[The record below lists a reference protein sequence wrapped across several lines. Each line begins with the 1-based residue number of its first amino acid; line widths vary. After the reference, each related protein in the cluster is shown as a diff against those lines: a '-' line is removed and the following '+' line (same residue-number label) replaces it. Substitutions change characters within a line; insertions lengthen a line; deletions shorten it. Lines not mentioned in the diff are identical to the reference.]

1 MNQSILTIATA
12 GAVLSLCAGVPA
24 PQVSDVSMSQNAKGE
39 AIVNY
44 NLSAASAVI
53 TLDIQTNT
61 TGGAWA
67 SIGGKAVSGARGDV
81 WKVVST
87 GSHRIKW
94 DATTGWAGHQIP
106 ASGIRAV
113 VTAWALDNTP
123 DYMAVD
129 VSESAQQNTQKYYPA
144 ADFVPGGVTNSLY
157 KTTMILMRKIMAKDV
172 TWTMGSTTL
181 EKARSG
187 IETSHQ
193 VTLTNN
199 YYIGVYEVTQSQWE
213 LIQPS
218 RSMPSLFNSARAM
231 RPVEQVS
238 YNEIRNSNN
247 STTADTSHNW
257 PAPPNPNSFL
267 GKLHTKTGIVF
278 DLPSETQWE
287 FAARAGN
294 GDTKWNDGS
303 SILLERQNAND
314 VDANLDLLG
323 RYICN
328 GGMVWNGTSYV
339 NPQWSCGPETGTA
352 IVGSYKPN
360 AWGLYDMSGNVW
372 ELCLDWYEYY
382 PTWNSGTVNI
392 APNDS
397 TKSLSG
403 KEGGENGNRIIR
415 GGSWNSPAYECRSAR
430 RSGDSPSNRY
440 NAGCGLRVICTAGLR

>member
-1 MNQSILTIATA
+1 MNKSILTIATA

-129 VSESAQQNTQKYYPA
+129 VSESAQQNTQKYYPS

-157 KTTMILMRKIMAKDV
+157 KTTMLLMRKIMAKDV

-187 IETSHQ
+187 IETSHL

-238 YNEIRNSNN
+238 YNEIRNSAN
-247 STTADTSHNW
+247 STADTSHDW
-257 PAPPNPNSFL
+257 PKPPHSNSFL

-294 GDTKWNDGS
+294 GDTKWGEGS
-303 SILLERQNAND
+303 SVLVQTQNDAE
-314 VDANLDLLG
+314 DANLNLLG
-323 RYICN
+323 RYKNN
-328 GGMVWNGTSYV
+328 GGMVWSGSSYS
-339 NPQWSCGPETGTA
+339 NPQWSCGTENGTA
-352 IVGSYKPN
+352 IVGSYAPN
-360 AWGLYDMSGNVW
+360 AWGLYDTAGNVW
-372 ELCLDWYEYY
+372 EWCLDWYEYY
-382 PTWNSGTVNI
+382 PEWNNGTVNI
-392 APNDS
+392 DPNDS
-397 TKSLSG
+397 TKALSS
-403 KEGGENGNRIIR
+403 KVGGDIPGNRMIR
-415 GGSWNSPAYECRSAR
+415 GGSWNAPAWECRPAR
-430 RSGDSPSNRY
+430 RSGASPSSQY
-440 NAGCGLRVICTAGLR
+440 NASCGFRVVCTAGLR